1 MPASNP
7 KRRYRRIGL
16 PHGPFIAWR
25 GTAER
30 VVSRVETLGLGGVF
44 IVTPEPLATGETL
57 HVYFEIPGGEVRA
70 RAVVRSSSKGKG
82 MGVEFTAM
90 DPDARAR
97 LHKLLSRL
105 LGDPYTETAPAG
117 SAG

>member
-1 MPASNP
+1 MPASSP

-16 PHGPFIAWR
+16 PNGPFIAWR
-25 GTAER
+25 GTGER

-44 IVTPEPLATGETL
+44 IITPEPLMTGEAL
-57 HVYFEIPGGEVRA
+57 QVYFEVPGGEVRA
-70 RAVVRSSSKGKG
+70 KAVVRSSCKGKG
-82 MGVEFTAM
+82 MGIEFTAM

-105 LGDPYTETAPAG
+105 LGDPYTETVPAG
-117 SAG
+117 KAG